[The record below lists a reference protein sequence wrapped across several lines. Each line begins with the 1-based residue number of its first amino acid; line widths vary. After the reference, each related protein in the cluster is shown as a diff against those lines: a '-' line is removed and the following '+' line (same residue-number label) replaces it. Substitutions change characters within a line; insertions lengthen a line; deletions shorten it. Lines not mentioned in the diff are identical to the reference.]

1 MSSWYR
7 LIRIVWY
14 THANVLFVHAR
25 WLFTSVILDS
35 TDGCLHC
42 ICKLA
47 LCFVLLDGDCF
58 SCIRDLRCSVF
69 SLLNLTL
76 QGFYNFSHHIK
87 RKFHF
92 RLWRVAPINCRWGRY
107 STILDSVL
115 ITMVF
120 TQHLLFARPFGLC
133 RGVFG
138 RSTSLRVLIEY
149 EARKQDVINL
159 ELWWNIPERSRVKTS
174 LDKVPL
180 ITDYK
185 KKRSR
190 RESQHGKE
198 KKNRR

>member
-14 THANVLFVHAR
+14 THAKCFICACSVVVHFSYSRLYWWLSPLYLQVGTLFC
-25 WLFTSVILDS
+25 TSRRGMDS
-35 TDGCLHC
+35 Y
-42 ICKLA
+42 
-47 LCFVLLDGDCF
+47 
-58 SCIRDLRCSVF
+58 SRDLRCSVF
-69 SLLNLTL
+69 SLLDLTL
-76 QGFYNFSHHIK
+76 QGFYIFSRIIIN

-138 RSTSLRVLIEY
+138 RSTSLRVLMGY
-149 EARKQDVINL
+149 
-159 ELWWNIPERSRVKTS
+159 
-174 LDKVPL
+174 
-180 ITDYK
+180 
-185 KKRSR
+185 
-190 RESQHGKE
+190 
-198 KKNRR
+198 